1 VHFFISSLFSLNRES
16 MDHPQEQ
23 RADVP
28 KYVVVDCG
36 MILCEPLAIHG
47 GQWREISDDN
57 DISK

>member
-1 VHFFISSLFSLNRES
+1 

-28 KYVVVDCG
+28 KYVVVNCG